1 MRWCASTY
9 LLASVYLMPTTET
22 GFAARE
28 TRAQRFAE
36 YIRPAVVAAGYD
48 IDSPR
53 GGGKKELAKAT
64 GMSQSSVGRMLSGL
78 TMPDPQFLER
88 LATVLNLSLTD
99 LLVRAGVVSD
109 RRRIGSTAA
118 APPPQPPAS
127 FTIEQAARGLG
138 IHSPNGVSMFK
149 AMVETLRAQ
158 EEGK

>member
-1 MRWCASTY
+1 
-9 LLASVYLMPTTET
+9 MPTTET
-22 GFAARE
+22 GPDTRE

-36 YIRPAVVAAGYD
+36 FIRPAVVAAGYD

-88 LATVLNLSLTD
+88 LAVVLGLSLTD

-109 RRRIGSTAA
+109 RRRMGSTETAL
-118 APPPQPPAS
+118 PPRLPTS
-127 FTIEQAARGLG
+127 LTIEQTAQGLG
-138 IHSPNGVSMFK
+138 IHSPDGIRMFK